1 MHSVYG
7 RGESPTRGRAPHP
20 SLTEEL
26 VREWEREDEEFREL
40 RRRSADWKFIEG
52 LEPRV
57 RLALLAY
64 IETGDRYLAAKLAGL
79 TLVEFDELRVKAG
92 VVCVT

>member
-1 MHSVYG
+1 MPG
-7 RGESPTRGRAPHP
+7 RGESPTRGRALHP

-52 LEPRV
+52 LEPRA

-79 TLVEFDELRVKAG
+79 TLGEFDELRVKAG

>member
-1 MHSVYG
+1 MSG

-40 RRRSADWKFIEG
+40 RRRSADWEFIERQ
-52 LEPRV
+52 PPHIRA
-57 RLALLAY
+57 ALLY
-64 IETGDRYLAAKLAGL
+64 FIERGDRYVAARIAGL
-79 TLVEFDELRVKAG
+79 TVDEFDELRRRANIP
-92 VVCVT
+92 VVI

>member
-1 MHSVYG
+1 VYG
-7 RGESPTRGRAPHP
+7 RGESPARGRAPKL

-40 RRRSADWKFIEG
+40 RRRSADWKCIEG
-52 LEPRV
+52 LEPRA

-79 TLVEFDELRVKAG
+79 TLGEFDELRVKAG